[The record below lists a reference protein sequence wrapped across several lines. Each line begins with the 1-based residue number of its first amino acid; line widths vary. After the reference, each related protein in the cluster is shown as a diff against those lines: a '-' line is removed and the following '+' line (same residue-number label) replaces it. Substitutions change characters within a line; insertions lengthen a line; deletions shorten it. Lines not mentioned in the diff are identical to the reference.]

1 MGDDGK
7 NTTERT
13 WVDNLQPQKKRK
25 VEVMTPLPFVN
36 QYCKATKKAAIK
48 KMIPVTFPTTI
59 ATTVTASMA
68 VARKAYKRRII
79 RDQLKEDW
87 VAAGAFIKA
96 FNGEYENLKFGQ
108 NPKFQPRLY
117 NKSCHK
123 GSPIPQAII
132 NKLKGGRVMGHCTT
146 PCNLNNKLDN
156 PEEYYDGNL
165 HVDLDG
171 GILAHGLNPFC
182 TV

>member
-68 VARKAYKRRII
+68 VARNSLEHTMFNNII
-79 RDQLKEDW
+79 EK
-87 VAAGAFIKA
+87 
-96 FNGEYENLKFGQ
+96 
-108 NPKFQPRLY
+108 
-117 NKSCHK
+117 
-123 GSPIPQAII
+123 
-132 NKLKGGRVMGHCTT
+132 
-146 PCNLNNKLDN
+146 
-156 PEEYYDGNL
+156 
-165 HVDLDG
+165 
-171 GILAHGLNPFC
+171 
-182 TV
+182 